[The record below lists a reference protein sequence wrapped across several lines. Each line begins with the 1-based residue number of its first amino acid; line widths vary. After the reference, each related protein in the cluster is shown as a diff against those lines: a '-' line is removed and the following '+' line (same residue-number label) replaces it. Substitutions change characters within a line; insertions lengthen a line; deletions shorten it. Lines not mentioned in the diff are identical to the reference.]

1 MTLHQALPSRITL
14 ADALEFSRTL
24 AKHNP
29 FVRMTSEEQKLAN
42 IAGPMLSKAANTE
55 EFEDLLKKED
65 MKVRNF
71 VANAEEALF

>member
-1 MTLHQALPSRITL
+1 MTLQ
-14 ADALEFSRTL
+14 DALAFSLAL

-55 EFEDLLKKED
+55 EFEDL
-65 MKVRNF
+65 MKRQ
-71 VANAEEALF
+71 EWQALF

>member
-1 MTLHQALPSRITL
+1 MTLQQ
-14 ADALEFSRTL
+14 ALEFSKVL

-29 FVRMTSEEQKLAN
+29 FVRMQPEEQKLAN
-42 IAGPMLSKAANTE
+42 IAGPMLSKVANTE
-55 EFEDLLKKED
+55 ELQDLMKRED

>member
-1 MTLHQALPSRITL
+1 MTLIQ
-14 ADALEFSRTL
+14 ALEFSKTL

-55 EFEDLLKKED
+55 EFEDLLKKQEW
-65 MKVRNF
+65 N
-71 VANAEEALF
+71 ALF